1 MASPL
6 PVAVRI
12 AVEGNL
18 DEAVAER
25 LITLCGGQPGK
36 VSPKQG
42 RPYVLEHIGGYNEG
56 ARYDELWFV
65 LVDLD
70 RDGCAP
76 ALVAEALPDPAEGMC
91 FRVAVHEVEAWLLAD
106 RAGFARWAGVRTS
119 LIPVDVESIAQ
130 PKEQLVAIVRES
142 RYRERRDAIVPRPG
156 SDQREGPAYTSV
168 LTEFVASDWDV
179 DAAAS
184 VAPSLDRALRCLRAK
199 IAVAR
204 SWRRRR
210 DRR

>member
-25 LITLCGGQPGK
+25 LITLCGGQMGE

-56 ARYDELWFV
+56 ARYGGIWFV

-70 RDGCAP
+70 LKPDCAP
-76 ALVAEALPDPAEGMC
+76 ELVAEMLPNPAEGMC
-91 FRVAVHEVEAWLLAD
+91 FRVAVREVEAWLLAD
-106 RAGFARWAGVRTS
+106 RAGFARWASVPVNR
-119 LIPVDVESIAQ
+119 IPVDVEAISQ
-130 PKEQLVAIVRES
+130 PKERLVAIMRQS
-142 RYRERRDAIVPRPG
+142 RHRERQTAIMPRPG
-156 SDQREGPAYTSV
+156 SGRTEGPNYSDILA
-168 LTEFVASDWDV
+168 EFVASDWDV
-179 DAAAS
+179 EAAAS
-184 VAPSLDRALRCLRAK
+184 AAPSLARAIRCLRTK
-199 IAVAR
+199 IATA
-204 SWRRRR
+204 
-210 DRR
+210 

>member
-1 MASPL
+1 MAAPL

-56 ARYDELWFV
+56 ARYGGIWFV

-70 RDGCAP
+70 QQPECAP
-76 ALVAEALPDPAEGMC
+76 ELVAEALPDPADGMC
-91 FRVAVHEVEAWLLAD
+91 FRVAVREVEAWLLAD
-106 RAGFARWAGVRTS
+106 RAGFARWAGVRAS
-119 LIPVDVESIAQ
+119 LIPLDVESIAQ
-130 PKEQLVAIVRES
+130 PKERLVAIMRES
-142 RYRERRDAIVPRPG
+142 RHRERQTAIVPRPG
-156 SDQREGPAYTSV
+156 SGRTAGPDYSDV
-168 LTEFVASDWDV
+168 LSEFVASAWDV
-179 DAAAS
+179 EAAAS
-184 VAPSLDRALRCLRAK
+184 AAPSLDRALRCLRAK
-199 IAVAR
+199 IAAPP
-204 SWRRRR
+204 SS
-210 DRR
+210 

>member
-1 MASPL
+1 MAAPL

-56 ARYDELWFV
+56 ARYGGIWFV

-70 RDGCAP
+70 LKPDCAP
-76 ALVAEALPDPAEGMC
+76 ELVAEALPEPADGMC
-91 FRVAVHEVEAWLLAD
+91 FRVAVREVEAWLLAD
-106 RAGFARWAGVRTS
+106 RAGFAKWAGVRAS
-119 LIPVDVESIAQ
+119 LIPLDVGLRTQAS
-130 PKEQLVAIVRES
+130 
-142 RYRERRDAIVPRPG
+142 
-156 SDQREGPAYTSV
+156 
-168 LTEFVASDWDV
+168 LT
-179 DAAAS
+179 
-184 VAPSLDRALRCLRAK
+184 PS
-199 IAVAR
+199 
-204 SWRRRR
+204 
-210 DRR
+210 

>member
-1 MASPL
+1 LASPL

-56 ARYDELWFV
+56 ARHGGTWFA

-70 RDGCAP
+70 LKPDCAP
-76 ALVAEALPDPAEGMC
+76 ELVAEALPEPADGMC
-91 FRVAVHEVEAWLLAD
+91 FRVAVREIEAWLLAD
-106 RAGFARWAGVRTS
+106 RAGFAKWAGVSAGRIPLDVGLRTQAS
-119 LIPVDVESIAQ
+119 L
-130 PKEQLVAIVRES
+130 
-142 RYRERRDAIVPRPG
+142 
-156 SDQREGPAYTSV
+156 T
-168 LTEFVASDWDV
+168 
-179 DAAAS
+179 
-184 VAPSLDRALRCLRAK
+184 PS
-199 IAVAR
+199 
-204 SWRRRR
+204 
-210 DRR
+210 

>member
-6 PVAVRI
+6 PVEVRA

-25 LITLCGGQPGK
+25 LITLCGGRLGK

-56 ARYDELWFV
+56 ARYGGIWFV

-70 RDGCAP
+70 QQPECAP
-76 ALVAEALPDPAEGMC
+76 ELVAEALPDPAEGMC
-91 FRVAVHEVEAWLLAD
+91 FRIAVREVEAWLLAD
-106 RAGFARWAGVRTS
+106 RAGFARWAGVRAS

-156 SDQREGPAYTSV
+156 SGRTEGPDYSDV

-179 DAAAS
+179 EAAAS

-199 IAVAR
+199 IAAA
-204 SWRRRR
+204 
-210 DRR
+210 

>member
-36 VSPKQG
+36 VAPKQG

-56 ARYDELWFV
+56 ARYGGLWFV

-70 RDGCAP
+70 RSPECAP
-76 ALVAEALPDPAEGMC
+76 ELVAEALPEPADSMC
-91 FRVAVHEVEAWLLAD
+91 FRVAVREVEAWLLAD
-106 RAGFARWAGVRTS
+106 RAGFARWAGVPASR
-119 LIPVDVESIAQ
+119 IPLDVESIAR
-130 PKEQLVAIVRES
+130 PKEQLVDIVRRS
-142 RYRERRDAIVPRPG
+142 YRRERRDAIVPRPG
-156 SDQREGPAYTSV
+156 SRRTEARDYSDTLA
-168 LTEFVASDWDV
+168 EFVATDWDV
-179 DAAAS
+179 EAAAS
-184 VAPSLDRALRCLRAK
+184 AAPSLARAIRCLRAK
-199 IAVAR
+199 IATG
-204 SWRRRR
+204 
-210 DRR
+210 

>member
-6 PVAVRI
+6 PVPVRI

-25 LITLCGGQPGK
+25 LITLCGGRLGK

-56 ARYDELWFV
+56 ARYGGIWFV

-70 RDGCAP
+70 QQPECAP
-76 ALVAEALPDPAEGMC
+76 ELVAEMLSDPAAGMC
-91 FRVAVHEVEAWLLAD
+91 FRVAVREVEAWLLAD
-106 RAGFARWAGVRTS
+106 RAGFARWASVPTGI
-119 LIPVDVESIAQ
+119 IPVDVEAIPK
-130 PKEQLVAIVRES
+130 PKEQLIEIVRRS
-142 RYRERRDAIVPRPG
+142 RRRERRDAIVPRPG
-156 SDQREGPAYTSV
+156 SRRTEARDYTLT

-179 DAAAS
+179 EAAARA
-184 VAPSLDRALRCLRAK
+184 APSLDRALRCLRAK
-199 IAVAR
+199 ITVA
-204 SWRRRR
+204 
-210 DRR
+210 

>member
-25 LITLCGGQPGK
+25 LITLCGGQPGE

-56 ARYDELWFV
+56 ARYGGIWFV

-70 RDGCAP
+70 RKPDCAP
-76 ALVAEALPDPAEGMC
+76 ELVADALPNPAEGMC
-91 FRVAVHEVEAWLLAD
+91 FRVAVREVEAWLLAD
-106 RAGFARWAGVRTS
+106 RAGFAKWAGVPVNR
-119 LIPVDVESIAQ
+119 IPIDVEAIPQ
-130 PKEQLVAIVRES
+130 PKEWLVAIMRES
-142 RYRERRDAIVPRPG
+142 RRREWREAIVPREG
-156 SDQREGPAYTSV
+156 SRGTEGPAYTSA
-168 LTEFVASDWDV
+168 LTEFVATDWDV
-179 DAAAS
+179 EAAAS
-184 VAPSLDRALRCLRAK
+184 VAPSLARAIRCLRAK
-199 IAVAR
+199 IATV
-204 SWRRRR
+204 
-210 DRR
+210 